1 MTTPGPP
8 RPMLTMGNGVVPLLR
23 NQKLNVLLV
32 FKTCWPNAND
42 IGVTLKAKL
51 AAVEPRSCTYT
62 S

>member
-1 MTTPGPP
+1 
-8 RPMLTMGNGVVPLLR
+8 MLTMGNGVVPLLR
-23 NQKLNVLLV
+23 NQKLKVLLV